1 MKMKVVNNITELI
14 GETPVVKLQ
23 KLTNK
28 NDADVYVKLEYFNPS
43 GSVKDRPALNMI
55 EEAEKTGKL
64 NTGGTII
71 EPTSGNTG
79 IGLAMI
85 AAARG
90 YNCIII
96 MPDSASQERINILKA
111 YGAEVVLT
119 PAQKMMQGAIDRAHE
134 LKSKINNSFIPN
146 QFENPANPAV
156 HRKTTAPEILEQ
168 MNGQLDAFVA
178 SAGTGGTI
186 SGTGNKL
193 KEKLPEL
200 KIYTVESEN
209 SPVLAGGQPGPHKIP
224 GTGPGFIP
232 QTLDSNIYDKIY
244 HISDHNVIEI
254 TKKLA
259 AEEGLLLG
267 PSSGAA
273 VWTALQVAKNLDP
286 EKKVLAIA
294 ADTGQRYL
302 GGEFF
307 S

>member
-1 MKMKVVNNITELI
+1 
-14 GETPVVKLQ
+14 
-23 KLTNK
+23 
-28 NDADVYVKLEYFNPS
+28 
-43 GSVKDRPALNMI
+43 MI

-156 HRKTTAPEILEQ
+156 HRKTTALEILEQ

>member
-1 MKMKVVNNITELI
+1 MKVVDNITELI

-23 KLTNK
+23 NLNDK
-28 NDADVYVKLEYFNPS
+28 NGAEVYVKLEYFNPS

-55 EEAEKTGKL
+55 KEAEKSGELKA
-64 NTGGTII
+64 GGTII

-90 YNCIII
+90 YKCIII

-119 PAQKMMQGAIDRAHE
+119 PAQNLMQGAIDKAHE
-134 LKSKINNSFIPN
+134 IENEIENSFIPN

-156 HRKTTAPEILEQ
+156 HKKTTALEILEQ
-168 MNGQLDAFVA
+168 MNYQLDAFVA

-186 SGTGNKL
+186 SGTGQKL
-193 KEKLPEL
+193 KEELPEL

-209 SPVLAGGQPGPHKIP
+209 SPVLSGGKPGPHKIP

-232 QTLDSNIYDKIY
+232 GTLDTKIYDKIY
-244 HISDHNVIEI
+244 HISDQKVIEI
-254 TKKLA
+254 TRKLA

-273 VWTALQVAKNLDP
+273 VWTAIKVAKNLSP

>member
-1 MKMKVVNNITELI
+1 MKVVDNITELI

-23 KLTNK
+23 NLNDK
-28 NDADVYVKLEYFNPS
+28 NGADVYVKLEYFNPS

-55 EEAEKTGKL
+55 KKAEKDGQLKA
-64 NTGGTII
+64 GGTII

-90 YNCIII
+90 YKCIII

-119 PAQKMMQGAIDRAHE
+119 PSQNLMQGAIDKAQE
-134 LKSKINNSFIPN
+134 IKNEIDNSFIPN
-146 QFENPANPAV
+146 QFENPANPDI
-156 HRKTTAPEILEQ
+156 HRKTTAVEILKQ
-168 MNGQLDAFVA
+168 MDYQLDAFVA

-186 SGTGNKL
+186 SGTGQKL
-193 KEKLPEL
+193 KKELPEL

-209 SPVLAGGQPGPHKIP
+209 SPVLSGGSPGPHKIP

-232 QTLDSNIYDKIY
+232 RTLDTNIYDKIY
-244 HISDHNVIEI
+244 HISDQKVIEI
-254 TKKLA
+254 TRKLA

-273 VWTALQVAKNLDP
+273 VWTALQVAKDLEA

-307 S
+307 N

>member
-1 MKMKVVNNITELI
+1 MKVVNNITELI

-23 KLTNK
+23 NLNDK
-28 NDADVYVKLEYFNPS
+28 NGADVYVKLEYFNPS

-55 EEAEKTGKL
+55 KKAEKNGKL
-64 NTGGTII
+64 KAGGTII

-96 MPDSASQERINILKA
+96 MPDSASEERINILKA
-111 YGAEVVLT
+111 YGAEVILT
-119 PAQKMMQGAIDRAHE
+119 PAQNLMQGSIDKAHE
-134 LKSKINNSFIPN
+134 IKKEIDNSFIPN
-146 QFENPANPAV
+146 QFKNPANPAI
-156 HRKTTAPEILEQ
+156 HKKTTALEILEQ
-168 MNGQLDAFVA
+168 MDYQLDAFVA

-186 SGTGNKL
+186 SGTGQKL
-193 KEKLPEL
+193 KKELPEL
-200 KIYTVESEN
+200 KIYTVESKN
-209 SPVLAGGQPGPHKIP
+209 SPVLSGGKPGPHKIP

-232 QTLDSNIYDKIY
+232 ETLDTKIYDKIY
-244 HISDHNVIEI
+244 HISDQKVIEI
-254 TKKLA
+254 TRKLA

-273 VWTALQVAKNLDP
+273 VWTALQVAANLGPD
-286 EKKVLAIA
+286 KKVLAIA

-302 GGEFF
+302 GGAFF

>member
-1 MKMKVVNNITELI
+1 MKVVNKITELI
-14 GETPVVKLQ
+14 GETPVVRLQ
-23 KLTNK
+23 KMASK
-28 NDADVYVKLEYFNPS
+28 NDAAVYVKLEYFNPS

-55 EEAEKTGKL
+55 KEAEKENKL
-64 NTGGTII
+64 KKGGTII

-85 AAARG
+85 AAASG

-96 MPDSASQERINILKA
+96 MPDSASQERIKILKA

-119 PAQKMMQGAIDRAHE
+119 PAQKLMQGAIDKAHE
-134 LKSKINNSFIPN
+134 LKRKIDNSFIPN
-146 QFENPANPAV
+146 QFKNPANPAV
-156 HRKTTAPEILEQ
+156 HQKTTALEILEQ

-209 SPVLAGGQPGPHKIP
+209 SRVLAGGQPGPHKIP

-232 QTLDSNIYDKIY
+232 QTLDSTIYDKIY
-244 HISDHNVIEI
+244 HISDSEVIE
-254 TKKLA
+254 TTRKLA

-273 VWTALQVAKNLDP
+273 VWTALKVAKNLGP
-286 EKKVLAIA
+286 TKKVLAIA

-307 S
+307 N

>member
-1 MKMKVVNNITELI
+1 
-14 GETPVVKLQ
+14 
-23 KLTNK
+23 
-28 NDADVYVKLEYFNPS
+28 
-43 GSVKDRPALNMI
+43 
-55 EEAEKTGKL
+55 
-64 NTGGTII
+64 
-71 EPTSGNTG
+71 
-79 IGLAMI
+79 MI

-156 HRKTTAPEILEQ
+156 HRKTTALEILEQ

>member
-1 MKMKVVNNITELI
+1 MKVVDNITELI

-23 KLTNK
+23 NLNDK
-28 NDADVYVKLEYFNPS
+28 NGAEVYVKLEYFNPS

-55 EEAEKTGKL
+55 KEAEKSGKL
-64 NTGGTII
+64 KAGGTII

-90 YNCIII
+90 YKCIII

-119 PAQKMMQGAIDRAHE
+119 PAQNLMQGAIDKAHE
-134 LKSKINNSFIPN
+134 IENEIDNSFIPN

-156 HRKTTAPEILEQ
+156 HKKTTALEILEQ
-168 MNGQLDAFVA
+168 MNYQLDAFVA

-186 SGTGNKL
+186 SGTGQKL
-193 KEKLPEL
+193 KEELPEL

-209 SPVLAGGQPGPHKIP
+209 SPVLSGGKPGPHKIP

-232 QTLDSNIYDKIY
+232 GTLDTKIYDKIY
-244 HISDHNVIEI
+244 HISDQKVIEI
-254 TKKLA
+254 TRKLA

-273 VWTALQVAKNLDP
+273 VWTAIKVAKNLSP

>member
-1 MKMKVVNNITELI
+1 MKVVNKITELI
-14 GETPVVKLQ
+14 GETPVVRLQ
-23 KLTNK
+23 KMASK
-28 NDADVYVKLEYFNPS
+28 NDAAVYVKLEYFNPS
-43 GSVKDRPALNMI
+43 GSIKDRPALNMI
-55 EEAEKTGKL
+55 KEAEKENKL
-64 NTGGTII
+64 KKGGTII

-85 AAARG
+85 AAANG

-96 MPDSASQERINILKA
+96 MPDSASQERIKILKA

-119 PAQKMMQGAIDRAHE
+119 PAQKLMQGAIDKAQE
-134 LKSKINNSFIPN
+134 LKRKIDNSFIPN
-146 QFENPANPAV
+146 QFKNPANPAV
-156 HRKTTAPEILEQ
+156 HQKTTALEILEQ

-209 SPVLAGGQPGPHKIP
+209 SRVLAGGQPGPHKIP

-232 QTLDSNIYDKIY
+232 QTLDSTIYDKIY
-244 HISDHNVIEI
+244 HISDSEVIE
-254 TKKLA
+254 TTRKLA

-273 VWTALQVAKNLDP
+273 VWTALKVAKNLDP

-307 S
+307 N

>member
-1 MKMKVVNNITELI
+1 MKVVENITELI

-23 KLTNK
+23 NLNNK
-28 NDADVYVKLEYFNPS
+28 NGAEVYVKLEYFNPS

-55 EEAEKTGKL
+55 KEAEKNGKL
-64 NTGGTII
+64 KAGGTII

-90 YNCIII
+90 YKCIII

-119 PAQKMMQGAIDRAHE
+119 PAQNLMQGAIDKAHE
-134 LKSKINNSFIPN
+134 IKAKINNSFIPN
-146 QFENPANPAV
+146 QFENPANPAI
-156 HRKTTAPEILEQ
+156 HKKTTALEILEQ
-168 MNGQLDAFVA
+168 MDYQLDAFVA

-186 SGTGNKL
+186 TGTGQKL
-193 KEKLPEL
+193 KEKLPDI
-200 KIYTVESEN
+200 KIFTVESEN

-232 QTLDSNIYDKIY
+232 KTLDSSIYDKIY
-244 HISDHNVIEI
+244 HISDQKVIEI
-254 TKKLA
+254 TRKLA

-273 VWTALQVAKNLDP
+273 VWTALQVAKNLEHD
-286 EKKVLAIA
+286 KKVLAIA

-307 S
+307 N

>member
-1 MKMKVVNNITELI
+1 MRVVNNITELI

-23 KLTNK
+23 NLNNK
-28 NDADVYVKLEYFNPS
+28 NNAEIYIKLEYFNPS

-55 EEAEKTGKL
+55 KEAEKNGEVKA
-64 NTGGTII
+64 GGTII

-85 AAARG
+85 AAARD

-119 PAQKMMQGAIDRAHE
+119 PAQKLMQGAIDKAHQI
-134 LKSKINNSFIPN
+134 KSRIDNSFIPN

-156 HRKTTAPEILEQ
+156 HRKTTALEILDQ
-168 MNGQLDAFVA
+168 MNYQLDAFVA

-186 SGTGNKL
+186 SGTGQKL
-193 KEKLPEL
+193 KKELPEL

-209 SPVLAGGQPGPHKIP
+209 SPVLSGGNPGPHKIP

-232 QTLDSNIYDKIY
+232 RTLDTNIYDKIY
-244 HISDHNVIEI
+244 HISDQEVIEL

-273 VWTALQVAKNLDP
+273 VWTALQVAEDLGP

>member
-1 MKMKVVNNITELI
+1 MKVVDNITELI

-23 KLTNK
+23 NLNNK
-28 NDADVYVKLEYFNPS
+28 NGADVYVKLEYFNPS

-55 EEAEKTGKL
+55 KEAEKNGKL
-64 NTGGTII
+64 KTGGTII

-90 YNCIII
+90 YKCIII
-96 MPDSASQERINILKA
+96 MPDTASQERINILKA
-111 YGAEVVLT
+111 YGAEIVLT
-119 PAQKMMQGAIDRAHE
+119 PAQNLMQGAIDKAHE
-134 LKSKINNSFIPN
+134 IKAKTDNSFIPN

-156 HRKTTAPEILEQ
+156 HKKTTAIEILEQ
-168 MNGQLDAFVA
+168 MDYQLDAFVA

-186 SGTGNKL
+186 SGTGQKL
-193 KEKLPEL
+193 KKELPQL

-209 SPVLAGGQPGPHKIP
+209 SPVLAGGNPGPHKIP

-232 QTLDSNIYDKIY
+232 ATLNTKIYDKIY
-244 HISDHNVIEI
+244 HISDQKVIEI
-254 TKKLA
+254 TRKLA

-273 VWTALQVAKNLDP
+273 VWTALQVAEDLGPD
-286 EKKVLAIA
+286 KKVLVIA